1 MKKLIL
7 AIFAVMCMQLA
18 FVYFT
23 ALQSHMDLAVATPP
37 VIPAPPIRP
46 PAVND
51 NVATP
56 IEPEIAEQ
64 AAPSAVRNS
73 TIRTKLDERSEPRT
87 ATPVHGR
94 RVQVNLRHTD
104 PRPARQDDFQSVV
117 ISYKGE
123 ARGTN
128 CDPDV
133 IEKPNPEVIERPR
146 KRSYLAKAS
155 PVVKAPWR
163 FLKAV
168 GSKLN

>member
-37 VIPAPPIRP
+37 VIPSPPIRP
-46 PAVND
+46 AAVNN

-64 AAPSAVRNS
+64 AAPSAVRSS
-73 TIRTKLDERSEPRT
+73 TRRTKLDESSESKT
-87 ATPVHGR
+87 ATPVHER
-94 RVQVNLRHTD
+94 RVHVKLRHTD

-123 ARGTN
+123 AGRTN
-128 CDPDV
+128 CDPEV
-133 IEKPNPEVIERPR
+133 IEKPK